1 LIPGF
6 QSLSSY
12 RGFSQRDAFG
22 KTHAWVASPEE
33 RRAGDPKTN
42 PFSFKRCQVLW
53 TLSGLIPGFQSPSCY
68 QGFSQKDAFGKT
80 HAWVASPEER
90 RAGDPFTNHC

>member
-6 QSLSSY
+6 QTLSSY

-42 PFSFKRCQVLW
+42 PFIYQRS
-53 TLSGLIPGFQSPSCY
+53 LSAAPGSVKP
-68 QGFSQKDAFGKT
+68 KPKK
-80 HAWVASPEER
+80 
-90 RAGDPFTNHC
+90 